1 MPKLLTVSVGRA
13 SPLLVSAGDAATRR
27 VVSAIRKT
35 PVDAPVA
42 VATLGLDGD
51 EQVDLSVH
59 GGQDKAVYVYPAEHY
74 PFWET
79 VCGQAGR
86 ARPLPHGSLGENL
99 TVSGLL
105 EQRVWVGDRLRV
117 GGAELVVTQ
126 PRSPCYKFNAHLGF
140 DWATKMMVQSG
151 YTGFYCAVVRPG
163 EIAAGDEID
172 VIAGERAVSIE
183 QAHRLKTR
191 GAPSRSFLG

>member
-1 MPKLLTVSVGRA
+1 
-13 SPLLVSAGDAATRR
+13 VSAGDAATRR

-86 ARPLPHGSLGENL
+86 AGPLPHGSLGENL